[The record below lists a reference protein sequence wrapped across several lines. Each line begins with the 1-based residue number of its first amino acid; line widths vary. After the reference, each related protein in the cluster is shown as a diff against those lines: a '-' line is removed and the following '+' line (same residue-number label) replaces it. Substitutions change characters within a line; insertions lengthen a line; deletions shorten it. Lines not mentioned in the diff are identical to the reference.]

1 MVFDREG
8 RLFVGDSTGKINV
21 WRINIAIDEV
31 KDLSTISWVILTIYD
46 LSI

>member
-21 WRINIAIDEV
+21 WRIVISIDEV
-31 KDLSTISWVILTIYD
+31 KDYDHFVIKHNEL
-46 LSI
+46 